1 MPAGLAGTATGRA
14 YDVVVFGATGFT
26 GQRVRWPPAQ
36 STEGRRPPDAGRRK
50 AQLTPPPPPLP
61 PPPCWAQAA
70 EYLAERARRAQSGAP
85 SGAAPPPL
93 RVALAARSRQRLEAL
108 QRRLAREHGLEGEPE
123 GLGFGTLVADTTDP
137 ASLRAMAA
145 TTRVLLSFV
154 GPYSKFG
161 MPVAEACFAEGA
173 HLCDITGEAKY
184 QKLIIDRFHDEL
196 TRKGQ
201 CFVTACGYESR
212 TERLRAIDTD
222 KSGLRRYDSVPSDV
236 ATFLAVKELE
246 RMGEAPRAVVLGVGA
261 AKGGVSGG
269 TIASGIH
276 ALSDKE
282 ISRFTHPHVL
292 ADAGD
297 AAGAP
302 RKEPPKAPVVFFR
315 GGFERWGHRGWLGP
329 SIMESVNSKVVY
341 RSASLPWMR
350 PLYGDLEYRE
360 GTLFASRLKA
370 WAAAAALGLA
380 VAVFWAVPH
389 LLLRL
394 GALPRPGE
402 GPSKELRDTGFFNHY
417 LLAESGDEDTY
428 ATVHV
433 RGARG
438 DPGYKTTAAMAAEC
452 AICLAREKDSLPGAG
467 GGVLTPASCFGAA
480 VVDYLTRAGVT
491 FEVRGAGAAAP
502 TEAAAE
508 VVRA

>member
-1 MPAGLAGTATGRA
+1 M
-14 YDVVVFGATGFT
+14 
-26 GQRVRWPPAQ
+26 
-36 STEGRRPPDAGRRK
+36 
-50 AQLTPPPPPLP
+50 
-61 PPPCWAQAA
+61 
-70 EYLAERARRAQSGAP
+70 
-85 SGAAPPPL
+85 
-93 RVALAARSRQRLEAL
+93 ALAARSAAKLEAL
-108 QRRLAREHGLEGEPE
+108 QQRLAREHGLEGEPE
-123 GLGFGTLVADTTDP
+123 GLGFGTLVADTSDP

-154 GPYSKFG
+154 GPHSRWG

-184 QKLIIDRFHDEL
+184 QKLIIDKFHDEL
-196 TRKGQ
+196 TQKGQ
-201 CFVTACGYESR
+201 CFVTACGY
-212 TERLRAIDTD
+212 
-222 KSGLRRYDSVPSDV
+222 DSVPMDL

-297 AAGAP
+297 AAGPP
-302 RKEPPKAPVVFFR
+302 RKEPPKAPVVFFQR
-315 GGFERWGHRGWLGP
+315 GFERWGHRGWLGP
-329 SIMESVNSKVVY
+329 SIMESVNSKVIY

-380 VAVFWAVPH
+380 AAVFWAVPH

-394 GALPRPGE
+394 GAFPRPGE
-402 GPSKELRDTGFFNHY
+402 GPSKELRDTGFFNHH
-417 LLAESGDEDTY
+417 LVAESADEDKY

-433 RGARG
+433 QGSRG
-438 DPGYKTTAAMAAEC
+438 DPGYKTTAAMAVEC
-452 AICLAREKDSLPGAG
+452 AACLAMEKDSLPGAG

-480 VVDYLTRAGVT
+480 VVDYLARAGVT
-491 FEVRGAGAAAP
+491 FDVRAGGPGEGAAAP
-502 TEAAAE
+502 GAAAAAAE
-508 VVRA
+508 AVRA